1 MESLYGTLRVDN
13 STLGKKKR
21 EEKENKPASLL
32 SADVS
37 ASKHLHLKV
46 FEHL

>member
-1 MESLYGTLRVDN
+1 MELSEWIIPLWG
-13 STLGKKKR
+13 KKR

-37 ASKHLHLKV
+37 DSKHLHLKV